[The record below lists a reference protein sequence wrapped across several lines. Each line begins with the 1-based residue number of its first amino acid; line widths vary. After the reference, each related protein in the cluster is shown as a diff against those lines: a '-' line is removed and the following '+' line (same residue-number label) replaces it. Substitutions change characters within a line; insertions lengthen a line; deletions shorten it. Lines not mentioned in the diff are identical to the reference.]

1 MNKVIVMGRATKDP
15 DITSSTSGS
24 TFARMSIA
32 VDRRFKRDGE
42 PEADFFNC
50 TAFSKTAEFIEKY
63 IKKGTKVVISGR
75 LENNDYTNKDGV
87 KVKDI
92 RIIIEEIEFAE
103 SKKETNNTDSRD
115 VTELNRIDPMDLPF
129 S

>member
-115 VTELNRIDPMDLPF
+115 VTELNHIDPMDLPF

>member
-115 VTELNRIDPMDLPF
+115 VTEPNHIDPMDLPF